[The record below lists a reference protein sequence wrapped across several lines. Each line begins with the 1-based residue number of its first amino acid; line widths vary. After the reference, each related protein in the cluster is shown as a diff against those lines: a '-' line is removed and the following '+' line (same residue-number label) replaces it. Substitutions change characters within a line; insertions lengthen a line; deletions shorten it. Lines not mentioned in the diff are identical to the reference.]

1 MNDPRFAARTECATD
16 ALDPDQIRTMALTL
30 IAEAGDNVLA
40 QTRRALEEAYA
51 DNDPELYALWEQIQI
66 EVLEIGPTGT
76 VYA

>member
-1 MNDPRFAARTECATD
+1 MNDIRFAAKVENAAD
-16 ALDPDQIRTMALTL
+16 SLDPAQIRTMAVTL

-51 DNDPELYALWEQIQI
+51 DNDPDLYALWEAIQV
-66 EVLEIGPTGT
+66 EVLNGGPSAE